1 MDNPRNKPEEQ
12 VRRTAERLAEQP
24 KEAFER
30 VTAVGGDAAEAMRN
44 SCAKAVKGLQD
55 YQNCVM
61 EFTQTNVNRSFE
73 LAQRLLS
80 VKSPTEF
87 LEISADHLR
96 RQGEIIADQA
106 KQLTELTQNV
116 TLASTEP
123 LRTGFERVFKH
134 AA

>member
-1 MDNPRNKPEEQ
+1 MICDLANSPNAKYRGGAMDNPRNKPEEQ

-87 LEISADHLR
+87 
-96 RQGEIIADQA
+96 
-106 KQLTELTQNV
+106 
-116 TLASTEP
+116 
-123 LRTGFERVFKH
+123 
-134 AA
+134 